1 MNAPEHR
8 ERNRRLGLILVL
20 LFVGL
25 FAIVTAA
32 IVTGS
37 KAPQSVE
44 GVVSRLVVPVLGT
57 IGLLLIAT
65 AIGEI
70 VQNRRLTV
78 ILSLLVAGLFAIGAL
93 VGDVITAALLKGG
106 LRIIVLLLIIAAVT
120 EIVLKLFFKSSEIL
134 KIKSILSAKLKK

>member
-8 ERNRRLGLILVL
+8 KQNRRLGLVLGL

-44 GVVSRLVVPVLGT
+44 SVVEGLVVPVLGV
-57 IGLLLIAT
+57 IGLLL
-65 AIGEI
+65 
-70 VQNRRLTV
+70 V
-78 ILSLLVAGLFAIGAL
+78 
-93 VGDVITAALLKGG
+93 
-106 LRIIVLLLIIAAVT
+106 IAAVV
-120 EIVLKLFFKSSEIL
+120 EIVLRIVRNT
-134 KIKSILSAKLKK
+134 

>member
-8 ERNRRLGLILVL
+8 KRNRRLGLILAL

-32 IVTGS
+32 IITGS

-44 GVVSRLVVPVLGT
+44 SVVNSLVVPVLGV
-57 IGLLLIAT
+57 IGLLLIIA

-78 ILSLLVAGLFAIGAL
+78 ILSLLVTALFIIGVIAGG
-93 VGDVITAALLKGG
+93 VTATILGVAV
-106 LRIIVLLLIIAAVT
+106 RIIVLLLVIAAVV
-120 EIVLKLFFKSSEIL
+120 EIVLRIL
-134 KIKSILSAKLKK
+134 KNRVRE